1 MPAYVIFMMSI
12 HDPVTYR
19 KYTDKTLPTV
29 KNMEKIPNPR
39 KTVTTLEGEPYTDR
53 MVLLEFPTKKHVE
66 EWLAD
71 PDYQEAAVYRKA
83 SSTMGRLL
91 VQEGGT
97 NTDNPDPKL

>member
-1 MPAYVIFMMSI
+1 MMPAYVIFMMSI

-71 PDYQEAAVYRKA
+71 PDYQEAAVYR
-83 SSTMGRLL
+83 
-91 VQEGGT
+91 
-97 NTDNPDPKL
+97 